1 MITMG
6 TRQNVLDTLQHKQ
19 PAKIPY
25 DIRFTKDA
33 RQKMIEFYG
42 DPDFESKL
50 GNCLTIV
57 RSYSYREVKPNIWE
71 DLYGVQW
78 DRTLDKDIGI
88 VVNRLITPET
98 LEEYTFPDPDDP
110 AIYSRYEEAIRH
122 KHESLVTVKMGYN
135 LFERAWSLVGME
147 DLFVYM
153 MTHKPFVHALFDKIL
168 EYNLKVIENSCQFD
182 VDAVFLGDDW
192 GQQTGLLMGP
202 RLWREFIKPRIR
214 EMYQLA
220 ISKGKFVL
228 IHCCGKVQELFP
240 ELIECGLDVFNPFQP
255 EVMDVFE
262 MKKTFGDQLSF
273 YGGISTQQ
281 TLPFGSVQD
290 IRDEVNKLLEVV
302 GKNGGYIA
310 SPAHAIPGD
319 AKPENIAAMIEILQ
333 HQ

>member
-1 MITMG
+1 MSI
-6 TRQNVLDTLQHKQ
+6 RRNVLDALQHKQ

-25 DIRFTKDA
+25 DIRFTKNA
-33 RQKMIEFYG
+33 RQKMIEFYS
-42 DPDFESKL
+42 DPDFESTL
-50 GNCLTIV
+50 DNCLAIV
-57 RSYSYREVKPNIWE
+57 RSYSFREIRPNIWE
-71 DLYGVQW
+71 DPFGVQW

-98 LEEYTFPDPDDP
+98 FDEYVFPDPDDP
-110 AIYSRYEEAIRH
+110 AIYSRYPEALTHRN
-122 KHESLVTVKMGYN
+122 ESLVTVKMGYN

-147 DLFVYM
+147 NLFVYM
-153 MTHKPFVHALFDKIL
+153 VTHKPFVHTLLDKIL
-168 EYNLKVIENSCQFD
+168 GYNLKVIENSCQFD

-202 RLWREFIKPRIR
+202 KLWREFIKPRIR

-220 ISKGKFVL
+220 KSKGKYVL

-240 ELIECGLDVFNPFQP
+240 DLIECGLDVFNPFQP

-262 MKKTFGDQLSF
+262 MKQTFGDQLSF
-273 YGGISTQQ
+273 YGGISTQR
-281 TLPFGSVQD
+281 TLPFGSVQET
-290 IRDEVNKLLEVV
+290 RDEVNKLLDVV

-319 AKPENIAAMIEILQ
+319 AKPENIAAMIEVLQ
-333 HQ
+333 NQ